1 MRTIAVYSDYKSPY
15 AYLAK
20 DLVYALARDCAV
32 KIDWLPYTLDIP
44 SALVKDKVTPADWAM
59 AALASA
65 YWVQF
70 ATSGDPNGGSRPKW
84 SPHDP
89 AVDKVTDFADHGLT
103 EGPDPLKPRLDLWQ
117 RYWEEKK

>member
-1 MRTIAVYSDYKSPY
+1 MARVGQPTWWYRFSYVAE
-15 AYLAK
+15 
-20 DLVYALARDCAV
+20 ALRNDP
-32 KIDWLPYTLDIP
+32 KWKGTLRGLEIPYTLDIP
-44 SALVKDKVTPADWAM
+44 TALVKDKVTPADWAM

-84 SPHDP
+84 PPHDP